1 VKIVSIVP
9 TEQQRQYFRLK
20 LDPPLSAD
28 MTIVTING
36 KHLELGSA
44 EVLIDDIG
52 PGGLRFLT
60 TLSLPV
66 HSQVVLQFQT
76 ELFSQTVKMHG
87 YIVRHSNLLEG
98 INEYG
103 VKLTMD
109 EEKHAELARLINR
122 LAIRLRQGNTALSG
136 RFFRG
141 DKLAFLRNSRQP
153 NEA

>member
-1 VKIVSIVP
+1 MSIVP

-20 LDPPLSAD
+20 LDPPLCSD
-28 MTIVTING
+28 MTIITING
-36 KHLELGSA
+36 KSLETGIA

-52 PGGLRFLT
+52 PGGLRFLSSLT
-60 TLSLPV
+60 LPV

-87 YIVRHSNLLEG
+87 YIVRHGKLLEG

-103 VKLTMD
+103 VKFTMD
-109 EEKHAELARLINR
+109 EDKHAELARLINR
-122 LAIRLRQGNTALSG
+122 LAIRLRQGSTPSGG
-136 RFFRG
+136 RFLKG
-141 DKLAFLRNSRQP
+141 DKLSFLRSNHGQ